1 MDRFLSMTDE
11 ELVALYAK
19 GNNRAFEVLF
29 SKHEQSLYNYIL
41 YLVRNKDLADDIFQE
56 TFIKAITTIK
66 LGKYTETGKF
76 RSWISRISHNLVI
89 DYFRSEQKQN
99 TISNEEYDFDLF
111 NNSRFSDDTVEALLV
126 KEQVMTDVKRLVDSL
141 PDTQREVLN
150 MRYYRDMSFKEIAD
164 ITGVS
169 INTALGRMRYA
180 ILNMRKVADD
190 NRMMLSI
197 I

>member
-99 TISNEEYDFDLF
+99 TTSNEEYDFDLF